1 LKPGQETWL
10 TMDYTMPEGMGGPH
24 EFWVRVHTNDPENPE
39 QILIAKSD
47 WGP

>member
-1 LKPGQETWL
+1 L

-24 EFWVRVHTNDPENPE
+24 EFWVRLRTNDPAQPE

>member
-1 LKPGQETWL
+1 
-10 TMDYTMPEGMGGPH
+10 MHEGMGGQH
-24 EFWVRVHTNDPENPE
+24 EFWVRVRTNDPAQPE